1 MSNRCDFWP
10 QVSRTLQRIARA
22 DHETNLSFPD
32 QWQLSEGQRA
42 SLTAIAERLPSNGVV
57 IADEVG
63 MGKTRLAAAVI
74 RAVVENGGRVAVVIP
89 PGLGFQWADEVRD
102 AGVECSALLR
112 SLGQYFSA
120 RNASNRNSGMA
131 WADGKVT
138 LISHAFANWRLGESS
153 QAWRWSVFSHVY
165 AQWRRR
171 GSRQLPH
178 GFHKDARLDNDMIAA
193 AADAMISEAIR
204 IGRSAEVFLDGL
216 LHGVTWPETR
226 IPANYG
232 KGEKLRQPFERLIGL
247 GLGEFDLIVI
257 DEAHKSRHF
266 DSGLAKLIEGAMW
279 TTPHHRRLALTAT
292 PVELHPAQWKDILDR
307 IQAPTDGIDAV
318 IETYATA
325 VRTVRRVPSNEQA
338 SEIYAGAAR
347 RFEKTLT
354 PYLLRRD
361 KREDEAVRRFVQG
374 SGLGHDAYRRESEI
388 LVDPCEEEM
397 PIPWRRAVC
406 AAEAL
411 SHIAGDVSDGCSKRA
426 RLTMGS
432 GHGIATLLD
441 EPLRDA
447 TEDQESSKDAE
458 ESGERVRVAQ
468 ATEPAVVRQ
477 KREER
482 HRWWGGVIRGVANS
496 SDQALYGHPAIL
508 AAVHSIESSTAN
520 GEKVLVF
527 GRFTRPLRAL
537 VQLLNAREMWRALGR
552 GEHWPQSTLN
562 NADWLVAEVAQ
573 RQLRLQQPMSQHQ
586 LFDRLLDGYRRLESA
601 RERFR
606 RHLIEGLEEGL
617 ESQSQLAD
625 GTVVRALFDAF
636 KTSSNHVRSSDIAN
650 VTRAL
655 HALGV
660 ESLDTDED
668 RQRAAS
674 AFVELIGALRA
685 RNEEDED
692 GDSQLDADEAAGL
705 WGQLSERLRSEYA
718 RSDGDH
724 ARLLYG
730 RTEPTTRRLLQLAF
744 NREHANPR
752 VLVAQSMVGRE
763 GLNLHLAC
771 RTVVL
776 LHPEWNPGVVE
787 QQIGRVDRIGSR
799 WQQLCERHAEGDS
812 RSPDWPRIEVRP
824 VIFRGTYDEQ
834 NWAVLR
840 DRWRDLRAQLHGIV
854 LAEWEVAPEL
864 REIVRRINS
873 AAPHFSPSR
882 VESLDGAGDLT

>member
-22 DHETNLSFPD
+22 DHEADLSFPD

-74 RAVVENGGRVAVVIP
+74 RAVVENGGRVGVVIP
-89 PGLGFQWADEVRD
+89 PGLGFQWADELRD

-112 SLGQYFSA
+112 SLGQYFLA
-120 RNASNRNSGMA
+120 WNASNRNSGMA

-153 QAWRWSVFSHVY
+153 QAWRWTVFSHVY
-165 AQWRRR
+165 AKWRRR
-171 GSRQLPH
+171 GSRQLPY
-178 GFHKDARLDNDMIAA
+178 GFHQDDRLDNDMVAA
-193 AADAMISEAIR
+193 AADAMILQAIR

-226 IPANYG
+226 IAANYG

-257 DEAHKSRHF
+257 DEAHKSRHS

-279 TTPHHRRLALTAT
+279 TTPRHRRLALTAT

-347 RFEKTLT
+347 RFEKTLA

-361 KREDEAVRRFVQG
+361 KREDEVVRRFVQG

-388 LVDPCEEEM
+388 LVDPCKDEM

-411 SHIAGDVSDGCSKRA
+411 SHIAGSASDGRSKRA

-447 TEDQESSKDAE
+447 EEDQELSNDAE
-458 ESGERVRVAQ
+458 EQGERVRVAH
-468 ATEPAVVRQ
+468 ATEPAVVKQ

-508 AAVHSIESSTAN
+508 AAVHSIESSTAD

-562 NADWLVAEVAQ
+562 DEEWLVAEVAQ
-573 RQLRLQQPMSQHQ
+573 RQLRLQQPMSQKQ
-586 LFDRLLDGYRRLESA
+586 LSDRLSDGYRRLESA

-617 ESQSQLAD
+617 ESQLAD
-625 GTVVRALFDAF
+625 GAVRALLDAF
-636 KTSSNHVRSSDIAN
+636 KTASNQVRSSDVAD

-685 RNEEDED
+685 RSEEDEG
-692 GDSQLDADEAAGL
+692 GDSQLDAYKAAEL
-705 WGQLSERLRSEYA
+705 WSALRERLRSDHA
-718 RSDGDH
+718 RSEGSH

-730 RTEPTTRRLLQLAF
+730 DTPPETRRLLQLAF

-752 VLVAQSMVGRE
+752 VLVAQSIVGRE
-763 GLNLHLAC
+763 GLNLHRAC

-799 WQQLCERHAEGDS
+799 WQQLCERHADGDRLS
-812 RSPDWPRIEVRP
+812 ADWPRIEVRP
-824 VIFRGTYDEQ
+824 VIFKGTYDER
-834 NWAVLR
+834 NWSVLR

-854 LAEWEVAPEL
+854 LAEWEVTPEL

-873 AAPHFSPSR
+873 VAPHFSPSR
-882 VESLDGAGDLT
+882 AESVVSAVG